1 MTHRTSCA
9 QCRGNYQE
17 DDRDP
22 PCEEKEN
29 CPINAVE
36 LLPENDQA
44 IDLYNK
50 IEALGADTVFRMMD
64 LALTRLEAENLLEK
78 LAIIAGVI
86 AEWKAEQKES

>member
-1 MTHRTSCA
+1 ME
-9 QCRGNYQE
+9 CRGNYQE

-22 PCEEKEN
+22 PCEEKGN

-50 IEALGADTVFRMMD
+50 IEALGADTVFRLVD
-64 LALTRLEAENLLEK
+64 LTLTSLEAEDLLEK
-78 LAIIAGVI
+78 LAMISGVI
-86 AEWKAEQKES
+86 AEWKAEQKKE

>member
-1 MTHRTSCA
+1 ME
-9 QCRGNYQE
+9 CRHNYQE

-22 PCEEKEN
+22 PCEEKGN

-50 IEALGADTVFRMMD
+50 IAALGADTVFRMMD
-64 LALTRLEAENLLEK
+64 LAMTMLEAENLLEK
-78 LAIIAGVI
+78 LAMIAGVI
-86 AEWKAEQKES
+86 AEWKAEQQKAGT